1 MSKPL
6 AMNMYVQNATGI
18 FVPLIW
24 PAYTADGVAFANIPE
39 VGIGINSGSGVNR
52 VLSPAGQGDANT
64 LGSSLPVG
72 GWLYTGGN
80 VWDRQRTPNVFKKL
94 QAVSVTA
101 GTPVAVWTPAAGKKF
116 RMMGFILATT
126 VAGSILMEDATGGA
140 NEFHRVPLLTGTT
153 APPPPIASP
162 PLGNGYLSTTANN
175 ALFID
180 VTVTGVVSGVIYGTE
195 E

>member
-6 AMNMYVQNATGI
+6 AMNMYTQNASGV

-24 PAYTADGVAFANIPE
+24 PAYTADGVAYANVPE
-39 VGIGINSGSGVNR
+39 VGIAFNNGSNVQRALTISAQGVSGNNGSAMLPNAVMIWNGTTF
-52 VLSPAGQGDANT
+52 DAM
-64 LGSSLPVG
+64 
-72 GWLYTGGN
+72 
-80 VWDRQRTPNVFKKL
+80 RTPIVFKKL

-140 NEFHRVPLLTGTT
+140 NEFFRVPLL
-153 APPPPIASP
+153 AASVPIASP

-180 VTVTGVVSGVIYGTE
+180 VTVTGIVSGVIYGTE